1 MKKFEY
7 LQVDYI
13 NYPSPEELNIE
24 GENGWEL
31 ILISIVNKTFPY
43 LNLKGYYTKEIY
55 IATFKRELKL

>member
-13 NYPSPEELNIE
+13 GYPSPKELNEE
-24 GENGWEL
+24 GIDGWEL

-43 LNLKGYYTKEIY
+43 LNLKDHYTEEVY
-55 IATFKRELKL
+55 VATFKRELEL